1 MRNESGVALVMV
13 MGLLVVLSLIGVGLI
28 SQTVINTKF
37 YEALGTSYQAVPAA
51 QSDFV
56 TKANVGIGNLIVGL
70 GKRPSDGTLV
80 TVLYGRKVG
89 EVWQPDLSKPFED
102 IAQNYNSVSQQA
114 WTVDQ
119 TKREITSTFSNTSK
133 KHQDE
138 ERYFLFKDDS
148 GVLECWTSYDLY
160 LEFAVPSPP
169 NSQSTSIV
177 PMSWGVYYN
186 SKPLNDI
193 MAYHFQVSLKDDEF
207 SVAKV
212 ANNTPTKAGLLKV
225 PITGSISPHIWHSVE
240 ISVRSGTS
248 SNSDLITAR
257 VDGVKVLEGPLGPPT
272 LDPDLIG
279 LSHRS
284 ERNEPTSSVTFRNIS
299 VTNATP

>member
-1 MRNESGVALVMV
+1 VRNESGVALVMV

-37 YEALGTSYQAVPAA
+37 YEALGTSYQGVPAA

-80 TVLYGRKVG
+80 TVLYGRKAG
-89 EVWQPDLSKPFED
+89 EIWEPDLTKPFQV

-119 TKREITSTFSNTSK
+119 TKREITSTFSNTSNNPK
-133 KHQDE
+133 DE

-148 GVLECWTSYDLY
+148 GVLKCWTSYDLY

-193 MAYHFQVSLKDDEF
+193 TGYIFQVSLKDDEF

-212 ANNTPTKAGLLKV
+212 ANNTPTGAGRLLA
-225 PITGSISPHIWHSVE
+225 PFTSISPHIWHSVE
-240 ISVRSGTS
+240 ISVRSGT
-248 SNSDLITAR
+248 SDLITAR

-272 LDPDLIG
+272 RDPDLIG